1 VLRKILGGV
10 YRRLP
15 ARLVW
20 RSIWL
25 AQPKYNLGVSGV
37 LFNGRGEVL
46 LVEHVFRRT
55 YPWGLPAGWVNPRET
70 VEQAL
75 EREVREETQLV
86 CTIDYLMTVESGF
99 NMRSSVVLMGRCEGE
114 PRAESVETVGAAF
127 YEPDALPN
135 GLLPAARL
143 QIERAVRV
151 RSSGLTEAGGPWLDG
166 ASGNPHA

>member
-1 VLRKILGGV
+1 VIRELLSGV
-10 YRRLP
+10 YKRLP

-20 RSIWL
+20 RAIWL
-25 AQPKYNLGVSGV
+25 TQPKYNVGVSGV
-37 LFNGRGEVL
+37 LFDADGRVL

-70 VEQAL
+70 VEQGL
-75 EREVREETQLV
+75 QREVREETGLA
-86 CTIDYLMTVESGF
+86 CTVEHLLAVESGF
-99 NMRSSVVLMGRCEGE
+99 KMRQSVVLMGRCEGE
-114 PRAESVETVGAAF
+114 PLTRTIETKGAAF
-127 YEPDALPN
+127 IAVDALPA
-135 GLLPAARL
+135 GLLPSARV

>member
-1 VLRKILGGV
+1 MLRKLLSGV
-10 YRRLP
+10 YKRLP

-25 AQPKYNLGVSGV
+25 TQPKYNLGVSGV

-46 LVEHVFRRT
+46 LIEHVFRRT

-70 VEQAL
+70 VDQAL
-75 EREVREETQLV
+75 QREVREEAQLA
-86 CTIDYLMTVESGF
+86 CTVDYLIAVESGF

-114 PRAESVETVGAAF
+114 PRARSLETISASFVD
-127 YEPDALPN
+127 PDDLPR
-135 GLLPAARL
+135 GLLPSARL

-151 RSSGLTEAGGPWLDG
+151 RDNGLTEAGGPWLDG
-166 ASGNPHA
+166 ASGNPFA